1 MICALDFDD
10 QLPHLAA
17 ENQQGSAKDD
27 SQTLLTAV
35 DSWTVSELKK
45 QLNHTKKLLSETR
58 KLLFQVQDRP
68 TLTKQHL
75 VTAATQQRA
84 LQEFDNSE
92 QLQLELTP
100 QLQTT
105 SHAG

>member
-58 KLLFQVQDRP
+58 KLLFQVQDRL
-68 TLTKQHL
+68 TLTEQR
-75 VTAATQQRA
+75 TAATQQRA

-92 QLQLELTP
+92 QLQLEPTP